1 MSNEQ
6 SNKIYPGIRS
16 AMRPYDGVVTGI
28 CCCKVWATVPA
39 VLQWGTR
46 ARELQLWKGLARS
59 PAREIWESKYLR

>member
-1 MSNEQ
+1 
-6 SNKIYPGIRS
+6 
-16 AMRPYDGVVTGI
+16 MRPYDGVVTGI